1 MLSWLYHETTSMGR
15 QPLPTIVYSLL
26 AGVFSGLGAVNLEL
40 LKLKPGLQC
49 PEQVLC
55 NYTTDIST
63 TYFPVQSWKQEI
75 RFSSATKG
83 TRYVSIQKRN
93 FQTRIP
99 SSPGWALFTVL
110 HQAAKLRRE
119 RSSSTSFS
127 GYFLWEGLDM
137 LVVVNPISTRLLPH
151 ALYRSANSWVDLLH
165 LLCFSICKILCS
177 WQIFVLLYKLL
188 VISFS
193 TEWHLLIFFLHF
205 IQKREEL
212 FLLMPIIL

>member
-1 MLSWLYHETTSMGR
+1 MGR
-15 QPLPTIVYSLL
+15 QPLPTIVYSLV
-26 AGVFSGLGAVNLEL
+26 AGVFSVLGAVNLEL
-40 LKLKPGLQC
+40 LRLKPGLQF
-49 PEQVLC
+49 PGQVLC

-75 RFSSATKG
+75 RFSSAAKG

-137 LVVVNPISTRLLPH
+137 LVVVNPISTQLLPH
-151 ALYRSANSWVDLLH
+151 ALYRSAHSWVDLLH
-165 LLCFSICKILCS
+165 LLCFSVCKILCS
-177 WQIFVLLYKLL
+177 WQIFVPLYKLL
-188 VISFS
+188 VIISFS
-193 TEWHLLIFFLHF
+193 TEWHLLTFFLHF